1 MTKSLQIQN
10 AKENNLKGVSVEIPH
25 DEFVVI
31 TGLSGSGK
39 SSLAFDTVYAEG
51 QRRYIETFSP
61 YTRQFFDKVK
71 KPEVDRMS
79 GVRPAIAIQQR
90 TRITNSRSTVGS
102 LTNCNEYLK
111 VIWSNL
117 AVPNCPTCGAELKR
131 STPASAALE
140 IQTLCNDFP
149 EDTFLIGA
157 EVKDG
162 KSFTSA
168 IQNLKEAGLSRG
180 IDPKSESIIPLDE
193 LKSFPI
199 TVILER
205 VSKKNFKKGRAQ
217 EALEQGMVLGKNTAV
232 VIHQAKKSE
241 RIYFSVD
248 FKCSN
253 DCVVTVAKPR
263 PALFSFNHP
272 YGACAQCKGFG
283 RILTIDL
290 DKAIPDPTLSL
301 EDGAIA
307 TWVGEGSTWER
318 KYLKRFC
325 EKQNISLS
333 TPWNKLSEKERDLIL
348 HYDKK
353 DFTGLIPWFQWIE
366 RKAYKMHVRVFLSR
380 FRMQIE
386 CPSCHGKRL
395 KDDALAYHLDKKSL
409 PDVWNMPLRKF
420 QVWLNNLAATFKSH
434 QNRELEDAISA
445 LTSRIEYLVDLG
457 LPYLTLERQARTL
470 SGGETQRVN
479 LASAL
484 GSELTSTHFV
494 LDEPSVGLHAR
505 DSERLTN
512 SIKKLTKK
520 GNSLLVVE
528 HDKDLILNAD
538 KILELGPEAGKNG
551 GEISF
556 LGEAYRWDA
565 SSLNFVKPNLPL
577 ALNSKKELKIKNA
590 SERNLKNIEAS
601 IPLGKFTCLIGV
613 SGSGKSTLVQ
623 EVIAKE
629 FSKKSKILSGQDELQ
644 SIQIVDQSTLAK
656 SPRANIGTYS
666 GIWEIIRDLLAS
678 TEGAQSRAL
687 SKSSFSFNV
696 NAGRCLACSGAGFI
710 REDMQFLSDVYVPCE
725 VCLGKRFQTTVL
737 EVEWQGK
744 NVDEILKLS
753 IDEGIEFFNEH
764 PKIVEPLKLLSELG
778 VGHLTIGHPLS
789 ELSGGESQRLKLVP
803 FLKTSGP
810 GKHLFIFDEPT
821 TGLHVKDVEKLA
833 KLFLSL
839 RNQGHTIV
847 CVEHNLDL
855 ISCADWII
863 ELGPEGGEEG
873 GYKLFEGEY
882 DELLL
887 SKTST
892 ANFLKKRD
900 KARNETKHSPVA
912 PPQELTITGA
922 REHNLK
928 DISVSVPF
936 EKLVTLT
943 GASGSGKSTIAK
955 DIIFAEGQRQYLE
968 CLSPYARQFIKE
980 LKRPHI
986 DSIQNLRPT
995 ICVHQHTFQ
1004 PSKLSTVGTMS
1015 ESYNFLR
1022 LLFAK
1027 VGIQHCPAH
1036 PTQAITQSTSSDIAE
1051 EIKGKFNST
1060 VRILAP
1066 IIKLKKGFHREIFN
1080 RAVSSEISEVRVDGV
1095 FISPRLVSYDLERN
1109 KAHSIDF
1116 VVAKC
1121 NPKNVDLEILTQALD
1136 QALSLSGGAV
1146 IVHTGSEEVVFSA
1159 ERACPVCKR
1168 GFLKPDPED
1177 FSFSSKRGACKKCK
1191 GAGVDKTGKVCKT
1204 CQGTRLGEVGRFVKI
1219 QNLSIH
1225 EVVLKTPAE
1234 SLMWLSSFSL
1244 PSRFKAIASPV
1255 LLELV
1260 SRLNTLV
1267 SVGLDEIPLN
1277 RACNTLSG
1285 GELQRLR
1292 LAAAMGSPL
1301 SGVMYIF
1308 DEPSIGLHPSDND
1321 KILKELREL
1330 KDRGNSV
1337 LLIEHDPAT
1346 IKSSD
1351 YIIDVGPSGGKSG
1364 GEIMFSGD
1372 IDKFLASES
1381 PTAVALSERLTI
1393 SDEKREL
1400 ENSLKLSKGTLNNL
1414 KDFSLTFPLQAMNV
1428 IAGVSG
1434 AGKSTLLHGIIAK
1447 LLAGASK
1454 EQKKFS
1460 SEEGEI
1466 ISDLPIKD
1474 LVLIDQ
1480 KPIGANSRSTP
1491 VSYLGM
1497 WDHIRSVF
1505 AETVEAK
1512 SKGYTASYFS
1522 YNAGK
1527 GKCPEC
1533 KGLGFIKLEM
1543 SFLPDAVMEC
1553 EVCLG
1558 RRFTEDA
1565 ELIHFKNLSIADV
1578 LNLTFEE
1585 AKNVF
1590 THHRKIYQPLHY
1602 ACELGL
1608 GYLTL
1613 GQHANTVS
1621 GGESQRIKLVKE
1633 LMAPERGHM
1642 VYLLDEPTTGLH
1654 RNDIKRLVNVL
1665 KSLTKRGHTVFIIEH
1680 DDYVIANGDFVVEL
1694 GPGAGEKGGKC
1705 IFSGHPLELKKAKTP
1720 WGMILRGS
1728 SITST
1733 ETSACEIFA

>member
-1 MTKSLQIQN
+1 MTKSLKIEK
-10 AKENNLKGVSVEIPH
+10 AKENNLKNISLEIPH

-111 VIWSNL
+111 IIWSNL
-117 AVPNCPTCGAELKR
+117 AVPNCPECGSELIR
-131 STPASAALE
+131 WTPSTASLKLE
-140 IQTLCNDFP
+140 ELCSEFP
-149 EDTFLIGA
+149 DDTFLIGA
-157 EVKDG
+157 EIKEE
-162 KSFTSA
+162 KNIEST
-168 IQNLKEAGLSRG
+168 IQNLKEVGISRG
-180 IDPKSESIIPLDE
+180 VDPKTEEIKPLSEI
-193 LKSFPI
+193 KSFPL
-199 TVILER
+199 TVIFER
-205 VSKKNFKKGRAQ
+205 ISKRNFKKSRAQ
-217 EALEQGMVLGKNTAV
+217 EAIEQGMVLGKNTAV
-232 VIHQAKKSE
+232 IIHQRELKKSE
-241 RIYFSVD
+241 RFYFSSD
-248 FKCSN
+248 FKCNN
-253 DCVVTVAKPR
+253 DCSVVVTKPR

-272 YGACAQCKGFG
+272 YGACSQCKGFG

-290 DKAIPDPTLSL
+290 KKAIPDPNLSL

-307 TWVGEGSTWER
+307 TWSGEGTTWER

-325 EKQNISLS
+325 EKNGIDL
-333 TPWNKLSEKERDLIL
+333 TKPWNKLSSKEQELIL
-348 HYDKK
+348 YYDKK

-366 RKAYKMHVRVFLSR
+366 KKAYKMHVRVFLSR

-386 CPSCHGKRL
+386 CPSCLGKRL
-395 KDDALAYHLDKKSL
+395 KKDALAYHINGKSL
-409 PDVWNMPLRKF
+409 PDVWNMPMSVF
-420 QVWLNNLAATFKSH
+420 QGWLKNISNKKID
-434 QNRELEDAISA
+434 NRELEDAISA
-445 LTSRIEYLVDLG
+445 LSSRVEYLVDLG

-494 LDEPSVGLHAR
+494 LDEPSVGLHPR
-505 DSERLTN
+505 DSERLTS

-528 HDKDLILNAD
+528 HDRDLILSAD
-538 KILELGPEAGKNG
+538 SVLELGPEAGKKG
-551 GEISF
+551 GEVSF
-556 LGEAYRWDA
+556 QGSIKDWNTK
-565 SSLNFVKPNLPL
+565 SLEFKRPHLL
-577 ALNSKKELKIKNA
+577 LESETKSFIKIKNA
-590 SERNLKNIEAS
+590 NARNLKNIEVT
-601 IPLGKFTCLIGV
+601 IPLGKLTCLIGV
-613 SGSGKSTLVQ
+613 SGSGKSTLIQ
-623 EVIAKE
+623 EVLAKE
-629 FSKKSKILSGQDELQ
+629 FESKNGNISGQESIE
-644 SIQIVDQSTLAK
+644 SIQIVDQSSLAK

-666 GIWEIIRDLLAS
+666 DIWEVIRDLLAS

-744 NVDEILKLS
+744 NVDDILRLS
-753 IDEGIEFFNEH
+753 IDEGISFFKEY
-764 PKIVEPLKLLSELG
+764 PKIVEPLILLSELG
-778 VGHLTIGHPLS
+778 LGHLTIGHPLS

-803 FLKTSGP
+803 FLRSSGK

-821 TGLHVKDVEKLA
+821 TGLHIKDVEKLA
-833 KLFLSL
+833 RLFLNL
-839 RNQGHTIV
+839 RNKGHTIV

-882 DELLL
+882 EKLLKSKTPTANYL
-887 SKTST
+887 SKNKTNKPFSGKST
-892 ANFLKKRD
+892 F
-900 KARNETKHSPVA
+900 T
-912 PPQELTITGA
+912 PPQALTIKGA

-936 EKLVTLT
+936 DKIVTLT

-1022 LLFAK
+1022 LLFSK
-1027 VGIQHCPAH
+1027 VGIQHCPSH
-1036 PTQAITQSTSSDIAE
+1036 PSQAIVQSTSSDIAE
-1051 EIKGKFNST
+1051 EIKGKFNSN

-1121 NPKNVDLEILTQALD
+1121 NPRNVDLEILTQSLD

-1146 IVHTGSEEVVFSA
+1146 IVHTGSEEIVFSS
-1159 ERACPVCKR
+1159 ERACPTCKR

-1191 GAGVDKTGKVCKT
+1191 GAGIDKAGKICKG
-1204 CQGTRLGEVGRFVKI
+1204 CQGTRLGEVGRFVKL
-1219 QNLSIH
+1219 QNLTIH
-1225 EVVLKTPAE
+1225 EAALQTPEAA
-1234 SLMWLSSFSL
+1234 LLWLENLSL
-1244 PSRFKAIASPV
+1244 PSRFQVIASPV
-1255 LLELV
+1255 LLELKA
-1260 SRLNTLV
+1260 RLKTLV
-1267 SVGLDEIPLN
+1267 SVGLNEIPLN
-1277 RACNTLSG
+1277 RGCNTLSG

-1292 LAAAMGSPL
+1292 LASAMGSPL

-1308 DEPSIGLHPSDND
+1308 DEPSIGLHPQDNE

-1330 KDRGNSV
+1330 KERGNSV
-1337 LLIEHDPAT
+1337 LIIEHDPAT
-1346 IKSSD
+1346 IKASEFV
-1351 YIIDVGPSGGKSG
+1351 IDVGPSGGKNG
-1364 GEIMFSGD
+1364 GEIMFSGE
-1372 IDKFLASES
+1372 ISEFISSNS
-1381 PTAVALSERLTI
+1381 PTAVALTERVLV
-1393 SDEKREL
+1393 SNEKREF
-1400 ENSLKLSKGTLNNL
+1400 ENSIKLTNGTLNNL
-1414 KDFSLTFPLQAMNV
+1414 NNFSITMPLQAMNV

-1434 AGKSTLLHGIIAK
+1434 AGKSTLLHGIIAS
-1447 LLAGASK
+1447 LLSGASK
-1454 EQKKFS
+1454 EQKEFS
-1460 SEEGEI
+1460 GAAGEI
-1466 ISDLPIKD
+1466 VSDLPIKD

-1505 AETVEAK
+1505 SETVEAK
-1512 SKGYTASYFS
+1512 SKGYSASFFS

-1527 GKCPEC
+1527 GRCTEC

-1558 RRFTEDA
+1558 RRYTEDA

-1585 AKNVF
+1585 AKSIF

-1621 GGESQRIKLVKE
+1621 GGESQRLKLVKE

-1654 RNDIKRLVNVL
+1654 RNDIKRLVHVL

-1694 GPGAGEKGGKC
+1694 GPGAGDKGGKC
-1705 IFSGHPLELKKAKTP
+1705 IFSGSPSELKKAKTP
-1720 WGMILRGS
+1720 WGEILRH
-1728 SITST
+1728 
-1733 ETSACEIFA
+1733 